1 MVRQDCLGFLLH
13 TCYNKVIAYAIA
25 PLEPVNAALFSTL
38 LVRRFYTSIAIRCLT
53 CPIESVSKKT
63 KGECNGH

>member
-13 TCYNKVIAYAIA
+13 TCYNKVIAYANA

-38 LVRRFYTSIAIRCLT
+38 LVRRFYTFRCDKL
-53 CPIESVSKKT
+53 PYMPYRERKQKD
-63 KGECNGH
+63 